1 MSLRIRAAFVPPRP
15 PSPPTTADITRQ
27 YIEEHPSIRSALR
40 DDLLNYTLLARKI
53 QAERNLRNEEAVTIA
68 CRRYRNSSAL
78 PAEQLARARAIVRSS
93 RLEVH
98 SRVAIVRLRES
109 WEILDRL
116 LELGRDVVPE
126 IPQRRLFEILQGTQA
141 ITVLCDETL
150 LPRILPEIPARLVLT
165 TEGSLA
171 TLALRS
177 PPEVTETPGVLAY
190 LAQELFLRG
199 INCLETVSVHSE
211 SLFVFRD
218 QDVIAAY
225 QVLSALC
232 AAEGPPPPVATAS
245 RGEQRRRRGGASATP
260 R

>member
-1 MSLRIRAAFVPPRP
+1 MRDPAMPVRP
-15 PSPPTTADITRQ
+15 PSPPTTADVTRG
-27 YIEEHPSIRSALR
+27 YIEEHPSIRAALL

-68 CRRYRNSSAL
+68 CRRYRASVAM
-78 PAEQLARARAIVRSS
+78 PAEQLARVRSIVQRS

-98 SRVAIVRLRES
+98 SRVAIVRIRDS
-109 WEILDRL
+109 WEILDQL
-116 LELGRDVVPE
+116 LALGREIVPE
-126 IPQRRLFEILQGTQA
+126 VPQRRLFEILQGTQA

-150 LPRILPEIPARLVLT
+150 LPRILPQIPARLVLNS
-165 TEGSLA
+165 EGSLA

-190 LAQELFLRG
+190 LAEELFRRG

-232 AAEGPPPPVATAS
+232 APEPPGAAPALPS
-245 RGEQRRRRGGASATP
+245 RGEQRPRRAGASATS